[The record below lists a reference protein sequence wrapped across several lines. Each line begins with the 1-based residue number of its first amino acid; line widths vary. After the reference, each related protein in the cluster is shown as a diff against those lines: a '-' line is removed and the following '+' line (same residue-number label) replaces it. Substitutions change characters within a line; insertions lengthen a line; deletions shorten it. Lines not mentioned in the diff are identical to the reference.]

1 MLFRSVHLYLRRER
15 QYTATLHADPHAR
28 RPGYPVGDEHLV
40 PVQDHAA
47 VCGLRQPPGSEDLE
61 LQSGQVDGEKYAH
74 GAKTGQVLVEVG
86 WTEALRV
93 LDLVAS

>member
-1 MLFRSVHLYLRRER
+1 
-15 QYTATLHADPHAR
+15 
-28 RPGYPVGDEHLV
+28 
-40 PVQDHAA
+40 
-47 VCGLRQPPGSEDLE
+47 
-61 LQSGQVDGEKYAH
+61 VDGEKYAH